1 MTHESDPITDA
12 QVDAYLDHQ
21 MAPTER
27 VAFEQRLRSNPE
39 IAREIALQLQI
50 EASLQRLFPVEQLED
65 GCPIEVGKK
74 SVQSPST
81 PADRTEGQ
89 RRVIRVARVALVG
102 LAAAVAWVVAVWQ
115 WGGGPAETPFFQA
128 RPLAQVYRETVH
140 RGFEP
145 YYECRD
151 DQRFADTFLKRQG
164 QALSLASLPTGSQML
179 GLSYAGGLSR
189 DTTAMLCRVDGQP
202 VMVFVDRLEN
212 DLKIAAEHSA
222 DQVHV
227 HRVARDGLVFY
238 EVTPFDAPRMIDY
251 LVVDNGSAERPA
263 ATD

>member
-1 MTHESDPITDA
+1 MTHESDPITDT

-21 MAPTER
+21 MAPAER
-27 VAFEQRLRSNPE
+27 AAFEQRLRSNPE

-50 EASLQRLFPVEQLED
+50 VASLQRLFPVEQLD
-65 GCPIEVGKK
+65 DSRPIEFENK
-74 SVQSPST
+74 SVQPLST
-81 PADRTEGQ
+81 PADRTEEH
-89 RRVIRVARVALVG
+89 RRLSRLARVALVG
-102 LAAAVAWVVAVWQ
+102 MAATVAWVVVAWQ
-115 WGGGPAETPFFQA
+115 WVGGPTETPFFQA
-128 RPLAQVYRETVH
+128 QPLAEVYRETVD

-145 YYECRD
+145 YYECRE

-164 QALSLASLPTGSQML
+164 QALSLASLPPESQML

-212 DLKIAAEHSA
+212 DLKIAAEHTA

-227 HRVARDGLVFY
+227 FREARDGLVFY

-251 LVVDNGSAERPA
+251 LLVANRPA
-263 ATD
+263 ARPTATD

>member
-21 MAPTER
+21 MAPAER
-27 VAFEQRLRSNPE
+27 AAFERRLCSNPE

-50 EASLQRLFPVEQLED
+50 DASLQRLFPEEQVDD
-65 GCPIEVGKK
+65 GRPIDFEKK
-74 SVQSPST
+74 SVRSPST
-81 PADRTEGQ
+81 PADRTEEQ
-89 RRVIRVARVALVG
+89 RRLTRGARVALVG

-115 WGGGPAETPFFQA
+115 WGAGPAETPFFQA
-128 RPLAQVYRETVH
+128 RPLAQVYRETVD

-151 DQRFADTFLKRQG
+151 NQRFADTFLKRQG
-164 QALSLASLPTGSQML
+164 QSLSLASLPPGSRML

-189 DTTAMLCRVDGQP
+189 DTTAMLCRVDDQP

-212 DLKIAAEHSA
+212 DLKIAAEHTA
-222 DQVHV
+222 DDLHV
-227 HRVARDGLVFY
+227 YREARDGLVFY
-238 EVTPFDAPRMIDY
+238 EVTPFDAPRLIDY
-251 LVVDNGSAERPA
+251 LVADNGPAKKPA